1 MTLPLLYGNRDS
13 GHSYKVRLFL
23 ALAGIAHDYVALDL
37 AVPRAE
43 RPEPFRRASRFGEV
57 PVLVTG
63 DATLC
68 QSDAIL
74 TYLAERTGRF
84 GADSPAGWDEIRQW
98 LFWEANRIGFSV
110 PNLRFARRVA
120 TDTPAE
126 VLRWLEAR
134 ARADLDRLEEE
145 LARRD
150 FLAGESPSIADIAC
164 AAYLWWLDEAG
175 LTPLRWPAVQA
186 WLGRLAALPGW
197 RHPSELMAG

>member
-1 MTLPLLYGNRDS
+1 MTLLYGNRDS

-57 PVLVTG
+57 PVLVTDG
-63 DATLC
+63 ATLC

-74 TYLAERTGRF
+74 IHLAERTGRF

-120 TDTPAE
+120 PDTPAE
-126 VLRWLEAR
+126 VLRWLEGR
-134 ARADLDRLEEE
+134 ARTDLDRLEEE
-145 LARRD
+145 LARRA
-150 FLAGESPSIADIAC
+150 FLVGASPSIADIAC

-175 LTPLRWPAVQA
+175 LAPFRWPAVQG